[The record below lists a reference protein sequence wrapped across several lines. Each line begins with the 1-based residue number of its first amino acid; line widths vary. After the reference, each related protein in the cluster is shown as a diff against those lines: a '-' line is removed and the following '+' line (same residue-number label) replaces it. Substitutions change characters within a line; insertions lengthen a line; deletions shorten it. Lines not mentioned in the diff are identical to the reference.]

1 MKIEFNSAV
10 NFESLKAG
18 EFFIDGCGNFTL
30 KFLKSKK
37 LMQYVLTTYK
47 KAILLYI
54 ASLIIVNVGLAKETS
69 ES

>member
-1 MKIEFNSAV
+1 
-10 NFESLKAG
+10 
-18 EFFIDGCGNFTL
+18 
-30 KFLKSKK
+30 
-37 LMQYVLTTYK
+37 MQYVLTTYK

>member
-1 MKIEFNSAV
+1 MVA
-10 NFESLKAG
+10 
-18 EFFIDGCGNFTL
+18 GNFTL

-47 KAILLYI
+47 KAILLYV